1 MSAPAAAATSG
12 VPAGCPATVA
22 APSAGPSLP
31 LRLAYAG
38 PRLALAVGT
47 ALALSYPIDETH
59 HREIRAAI
67 QARNVLGGSP

>member
-12 VPAGCPATVA
+12 VPAGRPAAVA
-22 APSAGPSLP
+22 APSAGPPLP
-31 LRLAYAG
+31 LRRANAG
-38 PRLALAVGT
+38 PVLACGVGAALAP
-47 ALALSYPIDETH
+47 SSPIDETH